1 MKSRILG
8 WNYGTQLK
16 EFGIWFKI
24 GISWIQFLES
34 GFKRGIQN
42 PSLSWIYI
50 ITCTGRKVSR
60 QNNVRLLRTAE
71 VLENTCKSRKEGEI
85 GVYGIAVLSFFMRYF
100 GIIFVNGIAVS
111 SSPAVFGFHP
121 FGWRYLVKEDP
132 SRGYCGTV
140 HLLFHVQWRSIQ
152 YATQNTVSII
162 HDLRNFWQLIYNVIV
177 VVYNDRASRSLYRSI
192 EVFSCFLTMTEVAQD
207 VRGVITLDGCNFK

>member
-50 ITCTGRKVSR
+50 ITCTGREVSR

-71 VLENTCKSRKEGEI
+71 ILENTCKSRKEGEI

-132 SRGYCGTV
+132 SRRY
-140 HLLFHVQWRSIQ
+140 
-152 YATQNTVSII
+152 Y
-162 HDLRNFWQLIYNVIV
+162 
-177 VVYNDRASRSLYRSI
+177 
-192 EVFSCFLTMTEVAQD
+192 FLTVLGIPIVPLRKIRPHASAMMNFPAL
-207 VRGVITLDGCNFK
+207 TLQVPRKTNINFLLTI